1 MAKILRGDDLLARAR
16 QLGVS
21 ESGSYVGER
30 CVFDEAEMQRRVMEA
45 ERHVRENRIWLMAA
59 LSALASAISAV
70 AAWIAVL
77 RQ

>member
-21 ESGSYVGER
+21 EFGSYVGER